1 MLIRAQKLDGGR
13 IIIVDSAH
21 VAAWE
26 VSDVGTLFADL
37 QSGECIRM
45 GRFANQEEAL
55 NFVGRIPG
63 KILGGA
69 ITMTVP
75 DREENDEN

>member
-26 VSDVGTLFADL
+26 ISDAGTLFADL

-45 GRFANQEEAL
+45 GKFANQEEAL
-55 NFVGRIPG
+55 SFIGRIPG

-75 DREENDEN
+75 DREEKNED

>member
-1 MLIRAQKLDGGR
+1 MLIRAQKLEGGR

-26 VSDVGTLFADL
+26 ISDVGTLFADL

-69 ITMTVP
+69 MTMTVP
-75 DREENDEN
+75 DREVNDED

>member
-1 MLIRAQKLDGGR
+1 MLIRAQKLEGGR

-26 VSDVGTLFADL
+26 VSDAGTLFADL

-45 GRFANQEEAL
+45 GRFGSQEEAL

-69 ITMTVP
+69 LAMMVP
-75 DREENDEN
+75 DREVNDED

>member
-1 MLIRAQKLDGGR
+1 MLIRAQKTESGR

-26 VSDVGTLFADL
+26 ISDVGTLFADL

-45 GRFANQEEAL
+45 GRFGSQEEAL
-55 NFVGRIPG
+55 SFVGRIPG

-69 ITMTVP
+69 LAMTVP
-75 DREENDEN
+75 ELEAKNED